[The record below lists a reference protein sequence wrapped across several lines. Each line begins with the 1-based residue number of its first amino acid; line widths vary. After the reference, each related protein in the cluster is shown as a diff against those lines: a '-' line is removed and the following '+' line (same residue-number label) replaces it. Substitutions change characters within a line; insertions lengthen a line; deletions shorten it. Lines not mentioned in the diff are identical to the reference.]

1 MADIYHLTLHP
12 PVLCQ
17 ADAFKPSW
25 QRRHRDGSRPGAQIW
40 GCGAVNQRRCGVRT
54 ARARRGRGGSAYRVI
69 QSIDVQHHRFGPF
82 VAGAQKEMSFTLAG
96 GGLPFRSLSFFIAGR
111 LQNLVDLRSQQFGF
125 PGRRVPLVWETDTH
139 SGDRTL

>member
-17 ADAFKPSW
+17 TDAFKPFW
-25 QRRHRDGSRPGAQIW
+25 RRRQ
-40 GCGAVNQRRCGVRT
+40 
-54 ARARRGRGGSAYRVI
+54 ARRPNMRMWSRESKVWCENGEGETWAGGGTYGVI

-96 GGLPFRSLSFFIAGR
+96 GRLPFRSLGFFIAGR

-125 PGRRVPLVWETDTH
+125 PGRSVPLVWETDTH
-139 SGDRTL
+139 SRDRTLDVV